1 MVVRCGVGG
10 RKGRE
15 AVPTDAAPRG
25 CADAFTVSARVR
37 AQSAQRDDA
46 ARADSL
52 GRAACVRGARRS
64 GNTSDMCSGLHDD
77 HASHQYVRRGT
88 DGSVCGTASPLTTL
102 SSECRAY
109 ATPRHVRAAGYLEA
123 EAGGPL
129 VWVAVSSAMRT
140 CERLR
145 R

>member
-1 MVVRCGVGG
+1 M
-10 RKGRE
+10 
-15 AVPTDAAPRG
+15 PTDAAPLG

-37 AQSAQRDDA
+37 AQSVQRDGA
-46 ARADSL
+46 ARAESL

-102 SSECRAY
+102 HRNA
-109 ATPRHVRAAGYLEA
+109 AHTPRHVRAAGYLEA

-140 CERLR
+140 YERLR